1 MLWISLFYE
10 IIYNS
15 VEMLI
20 SLCINEVHSLTRK
33 ERTKKGKSKKY
44 LFFVIPFVV
53 IIGLVL
59 GLYYYINGKIYVPSP
74 KDFFTSEEQKEAA
87 QYEEE
92 HGIIN
97 ILLVGLDGRDKEEDS
112 RTDSIILAT
121 LDTNN
126 RRVKL
131 TSFMRDMYVPIPGHK
146 DNRINSAFFM
156 GGPEL
161 LMQTLNSDF
170 GLNIQY
176 YASID
181 FRAFQKLVDTFD
193 GVEVEVKD
201 YEIKEINK
209 YIKEVNGS
217 KSTIIET
224 PGVQK
229 LNGQQALSYCR
240 IRKVGNNDFERTE
253 RQRRVLGELIKKAR
267 KISVVKLPELFSSII
282 PYVKTNIQTTKLM
295 NIGYTAYKFGNSP
308 VDSLRIPYDGTFEGA
323 DVYGMKVLVGD
334 LEKNA
339 SIIDKFMFS
348 GSGSIASN
356 MPSYMANN
364 FHANDK
370 PIDNRGQV
378 KNIPKIDIPK
388 EAETVVPAG
397 DEWEI
402 DTDTSNQG
410 SNNSNTS
417 GQQGE
422 DQQNNNGNS
431 GENTNNSGDT
441 NQNNNGGDNTG
452 DTNQGTD
459 NGGQSGSGNGDTT
472 QPPSD
477 GSGANTTTP

>member
-1 MLWISLFYE
+1 M
-10 IIYNS
+10 
-15 VEMLI
+15 
-20 SLCINEVHSLTRK
+20 TRK
-33 ERTKKGKSKKY
+33 ERRKKGKSKKY
-44 LFFVIPFVV
+44 LFVLIPFVV
-53 IIGLVL
+53 IVGFVL
-59 GLYYYINGKIYVPSP
+59 GLYYYINGKIYAPSP

-87 QYEEE
+87 EYEEE

-161 LMQTLNSDF
+161 MMQTLNSDF

-181 FRAFQKLVDTFD
+181 FRAFQKLVDTFN

-209 YIKEVNGS
+209 YIKEINGS
-217 KSTIIET
+217 KSTLIET

-267 KISVVKLPELFSSII
+267 KVSLVKLPELFSSII
-282 PYVKTNIQTTKLM
+282 PYVKTNMPTTKLM

-308 VDSLRIPYDGTFEGA
+308 VDSLRIPYDGTFEGRKI
-323 DVYGMKVLVGD
+323 YGMEVLVGD

-339 SIIDKFMFS
+339 TIIDKFMFS

-356 MPSYMANN
+356 MPSYMANS
-364 FHANDK
+364 FHTNDK
-370 PIDNRGQV
+370 PIDNRGKV
-378 KNIPKIDIPK
+378 KNIPKIEIPK
-388 EAETVVPAG
+388 EAETEVPTG
-397 DEWEI
+397 SEWEI
-402 DTDTSNQG
+402 DEDTPNQGNTNSNTGSNQG
-410 SNNSNTS
+410 EN
-417 GQQGE
+417 
-422 DQQNNNGNS
+422 QQNNNGNS

-441 NQNNNGGDNTG
+441 NQNSGGGSNTG
-452 DTNQGTD
+452 ETNQGTTD
-459 NGGQSGSGNGDTT
+459 NGGQSGTTGGDTT

-477 GSGANTTTP
+477 GSGGNTTTP